1 MSTRHW
7 IWVLIPV
14 SAFLFIG
21 CGNDDDPT
29 STAEPLVPCSYADT
43 VGINLP
49 VDEPAEVIRAVPA
62 VYPDIAREQRAEGT
76 VITVL
81 TVGRSGFVCSA
92 VVSSSN
98 TTEELQQA
106 ALDAVVQWEFK
117 PATRNGT
124 SAPMRL
130 FIPFRFNLD

>member
-1 MSTRHW
+1 MSPRW
-7 IWVLIPV
+7 IWVLLPV

-43 VGINLP
+43 VGTNFA
-49 VDEPAEVIRAVPA
+49 VDEPAEVTRTVPA
-62 VYPDIAREQRAEGT
+62 VYPDIAREQGAEGT
-76 VITVL
+76 VYTEL
-81 TVGRSGFVCSA
+81 TVGRSGFGCNA

-98 TTEELQQA
+98 TTAELEQA

-124 SAPMRL
+124 SAPTRL
-130 FIPFRFNLD
+130 LIPFRFNLN